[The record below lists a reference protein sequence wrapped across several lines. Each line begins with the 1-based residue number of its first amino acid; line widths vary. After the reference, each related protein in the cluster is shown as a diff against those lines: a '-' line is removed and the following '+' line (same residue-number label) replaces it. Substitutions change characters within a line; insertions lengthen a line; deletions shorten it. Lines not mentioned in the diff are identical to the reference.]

1 MYNFLQKYKSVFI
14 FIVKLI
20 IICGAYY
27 IISYNISNNQVLNSS
42 EFLTSIRVNILNYPT
57 IIISVLLLTLSNW
70 VLEIFKWKTL
80 VSTVTNISFF
90 NAAKQSL
97 SSLTASLLTPNR
109 IGEYGAKCI
118 YYPKHQRNKILFLNF
133 LGNTNQMAVTVLFG
147 FIGCL
152 FIWKKIDFRFNSS
165 LHFFGWILTISSFI
179 LLILF
184 KKLIRKYGL
193 IFIKQ
198 LKRIPNKIHLKNLG
212 LSILRYLIF
221 SHQFYLLLVIFGAEI
236 NYLPGIRI
244 IFSMYLIASLIPGF
258 VIFDW
263 LIKGSVAV
271 TLFSFFGVNELLVL
285 SVTSIMWIL
294 NFAFPSMIGS
304 YFVLT
309 YNRYD
314 KEKLQAN
321 SISI

>member
-1 MYNFLQKYKSVFI
+1 MYNFLQKYKSGLI

-27 IISYNISNNQVLNSS
+27 IISVKISNNQVLNSS
-42 EFLTSIRVNILNYPT
+42 EFLTSLTVNFLNKPLVLISILLFTLFNWT
-57 IIISVLLLTLSNW
+57 FEII
-70 VLEIFKWKTL
+70 KWKNL
-80 VSTVTNISFF
+80 VDTYSNISFF
-90 NAAKQSL
+90 ESLKQSL

-109 IGEYGAKCI
+109 IGEYGAKAI
-118 YYPKHQRNKILFLNF
+118 YYPKYLRTKIMFLNF
-133 LGNTNQMAVTVLFG
+133 WGNFTQMSVTVLFG

-152 FIWKKIDFRFNSS
+152 YIWKKVDFYFTNTWQ
-165 LHFFGWILTISSFI
+165 FIGWSVAISGLAILIM
-179 LLILF
+179 F
-184 KKLIRKYGL
+184 KKLL
-193 IFIKQ
+193 IGYYSKMIKE
-198 LKRIPNKIHLKNLG
+198 LKRIPKKIHLKNVG

-236 NYLPGIRI
+236 NYLTGIKI
-244 IFSMYLIASLIPGF
+244 IFSIYFVASLIPGF

-271 TLFSFFGVNELLVL
+271 SLFSFFGVNEILVL

-294 NFAFPSMIGS
+294 NFALPTVVGS

-309 YNRYD
+309 FNKYN
-314 KEKLQAN
+314 KEIFVENRVSL
-321 SISI
+321 